1 MHSFGRQCRGQ
12 GKVLLSLVRQTEKKL
27 LGVGHQVLPLALLAQ
42 DYLQAD
48 EKLDGQKQA
57 YLNNQ
62 LLTAIGAHQ
71 PIEKQ
76 SRRLVR
82 GKALSHCKIVNAYDL
97 TIAPILKG
105 KSNCPAQFGKKPGI
119 IAEMASGF
127 IFAFH
132 LPQGNPVDSSYVMPL
147 IDGVKKAIDKVNR
160 HRKPSIQSLAGDL
173 GLNDTRLRANLHQ
186 RGILTV
192 GIPNS
197 VEPIAAAPTQDRIEE
212 ILNTPDLNA
221 KPTLTRV
228 KIACACGYSRPF
240 VESLIESLSCRG
252 ATHIKYQG
260 HRGAIIQT
268 GMAILAFNAATLMR
282 IRQNRLSIRAQRFRR
297 LFRLKPPNLNENNSP
312 KN

>member
-1 MHSFGRQCRGQ
+1 
-12 GKVLLSLVRQTEKKL
+12 VLLSLVRQTEKKL
-27 LGVGHQVLPLALLAQ
+27 LGAGHQVLPLALLAQ

-48 EKLDGQKQA
+48 EELDGQKQA

-82 GKALSHCKIVNAYDL
+82 GKSLSHCKIVNAYDL

-132 LPQGNPVDSSYVMPL
+132 LPRGNPVDSSYVMPL
-147 IDGVKKAIDKVNR
+147 IDGVEKVIDKVNR

-197 VEPIAAAPTQDRIEE
+197 IEPIAAAPTKDRIEE

-221 KPTLTRV
+221 KPTLTKV

-240 VESLIESLSCRG
+240 VESLIENLSCRG

-260 HRGAIIQT
+260 HRGAVIQT

-282 IRQNRLSIRAQRFRR
+282 IRQNRLSKRAQRFRR
-297 LFRLKPPNLNENNSP
+297 LFRLFRQDLRPRPTRPTHFDTLACHR
-312 KN
+312 

>member
-1 MHSFGRQCRGQ
+1 MQSFGRQCKGQ
-12 GKVLLSLVRQTEKKL
+12 GKVLLKLVRQTERKL
-27 LGVGHQVLPLALLAQ
+27 LCVGQQVTPLALLAQ

-48 EKLDGQKQA
+48 EKLDDQKQA

-82 GKALSHCKIVNAYDL
+82 GKALCHSKIVNAYDG
-97 TIAPILKG
+97 TIAPIVKG

-132 LPQGNPVDSSYVMPL
+132 LPQGNPADASYVMPL
-147 IDGVKKAIDKVNR
+147 IDKVEKAIGKVNR

-173 GLNDTRLRANLHQ
+173 GLNDARLRANLHQ

-192 GIPNS
+192 GIPNTT
-197 VEPIAAAPTQDRIEE
+197 EPIVAVPTPDRIEE
-212 ILNTPDLNA
+212 VLNAPDLNV
-221 KPTLTRV
+221 KPSLTQV

-240 VESLIESLSCRG
+240 VESLIENLGCRG
-252 ATHIKYQG
+252 ATRIKYQG

-268 GMAILAFNAATLMR
+268 GMAILSFNAATLMR
-282 IRQNRLSIRAQRFRR
+282 IRQNRLSKRAQRFRR
-297 LFRLKPPNLNENNSP
+297 LFRLKPPNFNENNTA